1 MACKPYYGKLIRV
14 LMKSSV
20 GRQESGEEFARAKPS
35 RRAFCSRGDYLL
47 LCYAAW
53 NGSMIHD
60 GSCNLA
66 HGGSVRDCGCRLP
79 NLAGWAECP
88 QEARR
93 RPLPLS
99 GVGWPASARDEFES
113 NLVHETSRASGF
125 TGDQC
130 SNCGSMQMVY
140 NGTCML
146 CLSCGVTSG
155 CS

>member
-1 MACKPYYGKLIRV
+1 
-14 LMKSSV
+14 
-20 GRQESGEEFARAKPS
+20 
-35 RRAFCSRGDYLL
+35 
-47 LCYAAW
+47 
-53 NGSMIHD
+53 
-60 GSCNLA
+60 
-66 HGGSVRDCGCRLP
+66 VRDCGCRLP

-93 RPLPLS
+93 RR
-99 GVGWPASARDEFES
+99 AHDAANARHRDEFES

-146 CLSCGVTSG
+146 CLSCGQTSG